1 MNIEHIYKNMIR
13 GLRTAFHDHLC
24 RVDNFA
30 AAENLGGIKRI
41 FVYIGRLFK
50 QGKGDEFSR
59 NSKPV
64 DV

>member
-1 MNIEHIYKNMIR
+1 MIR